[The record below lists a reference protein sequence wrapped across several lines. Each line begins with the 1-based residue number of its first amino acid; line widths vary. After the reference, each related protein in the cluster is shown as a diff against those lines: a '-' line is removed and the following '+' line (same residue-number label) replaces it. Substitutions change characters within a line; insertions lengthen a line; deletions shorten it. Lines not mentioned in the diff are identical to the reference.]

1 MADEQKW
8 ILKHVTANNTT
19 IEITLPK
26 GAVSFKAVCTR
37 KTYTNSITATCRFI
51 VDDPSEVREFGV
63 INPLK
68 FIKYIRMSKRCSDI
82 LPPIE
87 WDSNWRE
94 ALLDDHDDEIYAN
107 ARREILYRAG
117 AELQSIKFKLEGAT
131 DLSEFREYLTKREL
145 RNLDNGKLTIENAC
159 GLIYSAAEKRIN
171 DTANVTI
178 AKVRNALKTEL
189 PDKIRI
195 DVVYTK
201 GRDGS
206 TAEADVY
213 ANGRAT
219 GKAAGC
225 GFDLQASAIVKACN
239 QLPVFISA
247 VAKLH
252 HDAVGVKHAY
262 KYTADTT
269 LWYDNIGLC
278 DGADI
283 DKVKYLLDRIGY
295 HLVAEFHPK
304 NNMADGYVFS
314 RK

>member
-8 ILKHVTANNTT
+8 ILKHGTAEK

-26 GAVSFKAVCTR
+26 GAVTFKAVCTR
-37 KTYTNSITATCRFI
+37 NTPTNSTTATCRFI
-51 VDDPSEVREFGV
+51 VDDPSELREFGV

-87 WDSNWRE
+87 WDAKWRE

-159 GLIYSAAEKRIN
+159 GLIYSVAEKRIN

-178 AKVRNALKTEL
+178 GKVRNALKTDL

-195 DVVYTK
+195 DVIYTK
-201 GRDGS
+201 GRD
-206 TAEADVY
+206 
-213 ANGRAT
+213 
-219 GKAAGC
+219 
-225 GFDLQASAIVKACN
+225 
-239 QLPVFISA
+239 
-247 VAKLH
+247 
-252 HDAVGVKHAY
+252 
-262 KYTADTT
+262 
-269 LWYDNIGLC
+269 
-278 DGADI
+278 
-283 DKVKYLLDRIGY
+283 
-295 HLVAEFHPK
+295 
-304 NNMADGYVFS
+304 
-314 RK
+314 

>member
-8 ILKHVTANNTT
+8 ILKHEPSGNPTLV
-19 IEITLPK
+19 ITLPK
-26 GAVSFKAVCTR
+26 GAVKFKATL
-37 KTYTNSITATCRFI
+37 ATTIFSVSPAQIEECRFA
-51 VDDPSEVREFGV
+51 VADPSDVREFGI

-68 FIKYIRMSKRCSDI
+68 FIKYIPLVED
-82 LPPIE
+82 
-87 WDSNWRE
+87 DGQWRE

-107 ARREILYRAG
+107 ARREILYRAR

-252 HDAVGVKHAY
+252 HDAFGVKHAD
-262 KYTADTT
+262 KYTAYTT

-283 DKVKYLLDRIGY
+283 DKVTYLLDRIGY

>member
-1 MADEQKW
+1 MANEQKW
-8 ILKHVTANNTT
+8 ILKHEPSGNPTL
-19 IEITLPK
+19 IITLPK
-26 GAVSFKAVCTR
+26 GAVEFKATLTTTKLYGVRAHIKKCQF
-37 KTYTNSITATCRFI
+37 A
-51 VDDPSEVREFGV
+51 VADPSEVREFGI

-68 FIKYIRMSKRCSDI
+68 FIKYIPLVED
-82 LPPIE
+82 
-87 WDSNWRE
+87 DGQWRE
-94 ALLDDHDDEIYAN
+94 ALLDDFDDEIYAS

-131 DLSEFREYLTKREL
+131 DLSKFREYLTKREL

-206 TAEADVY
+206 IAEADVY

-252 HDAVGVKHAY
+252 HDVFGVKHAY

-283 DKVKYLLDRIGY
+283 DKVTYLLDRIGY
-295 HLVAEFHPK
+295 YLAAEFHPK
-304 NNMADGYVFS
+304 NNMADGYVYI
-314 RK
+314 KK

>member
-8 ILKHVTANNTT
+8 ILKHEPSGNPTLV
-19 IEITLPK
+19 ITLPK
-26 GAVSFKAVCTR
+26 GAVNFKATL
-37 KTYTNSITATCRFI
+37 ATTKLSVGPAQIEECRFA
-51 VDDPSEVREFGV
+51 VADPFDVREFGI

-68 FIKYIRMSKRCSDI
+68 FLKYIPLVED
-82 LPPIE
+82 
-87 WDSNWRE
+87 DGQWRE
-94 ALLDDHDDEIYAN
+94 ALSNEQADEIYAS

-117 AELQSIKFKLEGAT
+117 AELQSIKFKLEGST

-145 RNLDNGKLTIENAC
+145 RNLDNGKLAIEKAC
-159 GLIYSAAEKRIN
+159 GIIYSSAEKRIN

-178 AKVRNALKTEL
+178 AKVRNALKTDL

-195 DVVYTK
+195 DVIYTK
-201 GRDGS
+201 GREGS

-252 HDAVGVKHAY
+252 HDAFGMKHAY
-262 KYTADTT
+262 KYTSDTT
-269 LWYDNIGLC
+269 LWYDKIGLC

-283 DKVKYLLDRIGY
+283 DKVTYLLDRIGY
-295 HLVAEFHPK
+295 YLAAEFHPK
-304 NNMADGYVFS
+304 NNMADGYVYI
-314 RK
+314 KK

>member
-8 ILKHVTANNTT
+8 ILKHEPSGNPTLV
-19 IEITLPK
+19 ITLPK
-26 GAVSFKAVCTR
+26 GAVKFKATL
-37 KTYTNSITATCRFI
+37 ATTKLYGGPAQIEECRFA
-51 VDDPSEVREFGV
+51 VADPFDVREFGI

-68 FIKYIRMSKRCSDI
+68 FIKYIPLVED
-82 LPPIE
+82 
-87 WDSNWRE
+87 DGQWRE
-94 ALLDDHDDEIYAN
+94 ALTNEQADEIYAN

-206 TAEADVY
+206 IAEADVY

-247 VAKLH
+247 VAKLR
-252 HDAVGVKHAY
+252 HDVFGVKHAY
-262 KYTADTT
+262 KYTAGTT
-269 LWYDNIGLC
+269 LWYDNIGLS

-283 DKVKYLLDRIGY
+283 NKVTYLLDRLGY
-295 HLVAEFHPK
+295 YLAAEFHPK
-304 NNMADGYVFS
+304 NNMADGYVYI
-314 RK
+314 KK

>member
-8 ILKHVTANNTT
+8 ILKHEPSGNPTLV
-19 IEITLPK
+19 ITLPK
-26 GAVSFKAVCTR
+26 GAVKFKATL
-37 KTYTNSITATCRFI
+37 ATTKLSSVAPAQIEECRFA
-51 VDDPSEVREFGV
+51 VADPFDVREFGI

-68 FIKYIRMSKRCSDI
+68 FIKYIPLVED
-82 LPPIE
+82 
-87 WDSNWRE
+87 DGQWRE
-94 ALLDDHDDEIYAN
+94 ALTNEQADKIYAN

-145 RNLDNGKLTIENAC
+145 RNLDNGKLTIEKAC
-159 GLIYSAAEKRIN
+159 GLIYSAAGKRIN
-171 DTANVTI
+171 DTANATI
-178 AKVRNALKTEL
+178 AKVRNALKTDL

-201 GRDGS
+201 GRDGN

-283 DKVKYLLDRIGY
+283 DKVTYLLDRIGY
-295 HLVAEFHPK
+295 YLAAEFHPK
-304 NNMADGYVFS
+304 NNMADGYVYI
-314 RK
+314 KK

>member
-8 ILKHVTANNTT
+8 ILKHEPSGNPTLV
-19 IEITLPK
+19 ITLPK
-26 GAVSFKAVCTR
+26 GAVKFKATLTTKLLR
-37 KTYTNSITATCRFI
+37 GPAQIEECRFG
-51 VDDPSEVREFGV
+51 VADPTEVREFGI

-68 FIKYIRMSKRCSDI
+68 FIKYIPLVED
-82 LPPIE
+82 
-87 WDSNWRE
+87 DGQWRE
-94 ALLDDHDDEIYAN
+94 ALTNEQADEIYAS

-117 AELQSIKFKLEGAT
+117 AELRSIKFKLDSAT
-131 DLSEFREYLTKREL
+131 DLAKFREYLTKREL
-145 RNLDNGKLTIENAC
+145 RNLDNGKLSIEKAC
-159 GLIYSAAEKRIN
+159 GIIYSAAEKRIN
-171 DTANVTI
+171 DTANETI

-189 PDKIRI
+189 PAKIRI
-195 DVVYTK
+195 DVIYTK
-201 GRDGS
+201 NRDGS

-252 HDAVGVKHAY
+252 HDAFGVKHAY
-262 KYTADTT
+262 KYTSDTT

-283 DKVKYLLDRIGY
+283 DKVTYLLDRLGY
-295 HLVAEFHPK
+295 YLAAEFHPK
-304 NNMADGYVFS
+304 NNMADGYVYL
-314 RK
+314 KK

>member
-8 ILKHVTANNTT
+8 ILKHEPSGNPTLV
-19 IEITLPK
+19 ITLPK
-26 GAVSFKAVCTR
+26 GAVKFKATL
-37 KTYTNSITATCRFI
+37 ATTKLSVAPAQIEECRFA
-51 VDDPSEVREFGV
+51 VADPFDVREFGI

-68 FIKYIRMSKRCSDI
+68 FIKYIPLVKD
-82 LPPIE
+82 
-87 WDSNWRE
+87 DGQWRE
-94 ALLDDHDDEIYAN
+94 ALTNEQADEIYAN

-252 HDAVGVKHAY
+252 HDTVGVKHAY

-283 DKVKYLLDRIGY
+283 NKVTYLLDRVGY
-295 HLVAEFHPK
+295 YLAAEFHPK
-304 NNMADGYVFS
+304 NNMADGYVYI
-314 RK
+314 KK